1 MAIVFK
7 IKRKSDGLFS
17 MGGSSPRFNKTGKIW
32 KQKGH
37 LTNHLNQLWNGV
49 GTYRTS
55 HHGSVHVYSDCEII
69 EYELVEQPMGPGIS
83 ITQYLYERKMK
94 KEDQA
99 RQDAERKK
107 MREKVDRRKQYEELQ
122 KEFG

>member
-7 IKRKSDGLFS
+7 IRRKTDGQFS
-17 MGGSSPRFNKTGKIW
+17 TGGSFPKFTKGGKIW
-32 KQKGH
+32 KQKSH

-55 HHGSVHVYSDCEII
+55 LRGQVHVYADCEII

-94 KEDQA
+94 KEDQE
-99 RQDAERKK
+99 RKDAERRAERDK
-107 MREKVDRRKQYEELQ
+107 EERRKRYEELQ